1 MSLGAIASSASLMA
15 ICRLT
20 ERISSRITTNTISKI
35 NMILRTGILSPH
47 KDNMDFIRMYYN
59 TDSGKRKKLFVK
71 SIRVFD
77 KEKPPLPFS
86 GAEAVK

>member
-1 MSLGAIASSASLMA
+1 
-15 ICRLT
+15 
-20 ERISSRITTNTISKI
+20 
-35 NMILRTGILSPH
+35 MILRTGIISPH

-59 TDSGKRKKLFVK
+59 TDSGKRKKLLVK
-71 SIRVFD
+71 SIRLFD